1 MENLI
6 GALVLA
12 ATTLI
17 CIVARKSRRHQSVL
31 TERVERHASLKASKD
46 DVLLI

>member
-1 MENLI
+1 MEILI

-12 ATTLI
+12 ATTLTF
-17 CIVARKSRRHQSVL
+17 IVARKSWRHQSAPA
-31 TERVERHASLKASKD
+31 ERYASLKASKD